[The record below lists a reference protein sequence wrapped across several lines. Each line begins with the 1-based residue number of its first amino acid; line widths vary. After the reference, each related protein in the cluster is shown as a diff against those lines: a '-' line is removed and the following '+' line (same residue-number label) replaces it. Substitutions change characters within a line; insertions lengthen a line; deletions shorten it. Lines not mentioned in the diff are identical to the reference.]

1 MRIANTLYEGNAAA
15 RLAVASLFLL
25 LLGGCAVGPRYSRP
39 TATVPPAYKELPQ
52 NWKTAQPSDEITR
65 GKWWEIFR
73 DPQLNTL
80 EEQINVSN
88 QNIKAAEAQFRQAR
102 ALVRYYR
109 SNYYPTLTASPS
121 VTRSQTSQN
130 RPPSKSTLSG
140 KTFTDYVL
148 PGDISYELDVWG
160 RVRKTVESARENAQ
174 ASAADLASVNLIM
187 HSELASD
194 YLQMRS
200 LDAERQLLDSTVA
213 AYQRAL
219 KLTENRYHGG
229 VASGVDVAQAQT
241 QLKTTL
247 AQAMDIDVQRS
258 QFEHAIAALIGQPAS
273 SFSLAR
279 LPLTTTP
286 PVIPAGLPSELL
298 ERRPDIA
305 AAERRV
311 ASTNAQIGIAKAA
324 YYPTITLGASGGF
337 ESGVAGT
344 WLSGP
349 SSFWAAGPAAALTL
363 LDFGRRRAVSEQ
375 AWAAYDQTVAN
386 YRETVLT
393 AFQQVEDNLS
403 ALRILEGEAETQNEA
418 VAAAQHTL
426 ELSTNRY
433 KGGVTTYL
441 EVITS
446 QTTALSDE
454 RTAVQ
459 ILGRRMTAAVNLI
472 QALGGGWDASQ
483 LPSARDLSHPQQRA
497 SGQ

>member
-1 MRIANTLYEGNAAA
+1 MRTANTISKRASAI
-15 RLAVASLFLL
+15 RLGIASLFLL

-39 TATVPPAYKELPQ
+39 TATVPPAFKELPQ
-52 NWKTAQPSDEITR
+52 NWKTAQPSDEIAR

-109 SNYYPTLTASPS
+109 SNYYPTLTTSPS
-121 VTRSQTSQN
+121 VTRSHSSSN
-130 RPPSKSTLSG
+130 RPPASQLSG
-140 KTFTDYVL
+140 KTFTDYLL
-148 PGDISYELDVWG
+148 PGDLSYEVDVWG

-219 KLTENRYHGG
+219 ELTENRYHGG

-247 AQAMDIDVQRS
+247 AQAIDLDVQRS

-273 SFSLAR
+273 TFSLAR
-279 LPLTTTP
+279 LPLTTPP

-298 ERRPDIA
+298 DRRPDIA

-311 ASTNAQIGIAKAA
+311 AAANAQIGVAKAA
-324 YYPTITLGASGGF
+324 YYPTITLSASGGF
-337 ESGVAGT
+337 ESGAPGT

-349 SSFWAAGPAAALTL
+349 SAFWAAGPAAALTL
-363 LDFGRRRAVSEQ
+363 LDFGRRRAASEQ
-375 AWAAYDQTVAN
+375 AWATYDQTVAN

-403 ALRILEGEAETQNEA
+403 ALRILEGEAQTQNDA
-418 VAAAQHTL
+418 ITAAQHSL

-441 EVITS
+441 EVITA

-497 SGQ
+497 GGQ

>member
-1 MRIANTLYEGNAAA
+1 MGIAL
-15 RLAVASLFLL
+15 LAQA
-25 LLGGCAVGPRYSRP
+25 GCAVGPRYSRP
-39 TATVPPAYKELPQ
+39 AETVPPTYKELPQ
-52 NWKTAQPSDEITR
+52 NWKTAQPSDEMAR
-65 GKWWEIFR
+65 GKWWEIFH
-73 DPQLNTL
+73 DPQLNAL
-80 EEQINVSN
+80 EEQISVSN

-109 SNYYPTLTASPS
+109 ANYYPTVTAGASA
-121 VTRSQTSQN
+121 TRIHSSAN
-130 RPPSKSTLSG
+130 KPPSSQLSG

-148 PGDISYELDVWG
+148 PGDVSYELDVWG

-187 HSELASD
+187 HSELAVD
-194 YLQMRS
+194 YFQLRS
-200 LDAERQLLDSTVA
+200 LDAEKQLLDSAAT

-219 KLTENRYHGG
+219 ELTENRYHGG

-258 QFEHAIAALIGQPAS
+258 QFEHAIAALVGQPAS
-273 SFSLAR
+273 SFSLGRA
-279 LPLTTTP
+279 PLTTPP
-286 PVIPAGLPSELL
+286 PVIPAGVPSDLL

-311 ASTNAQIGIAKAA
+311 ASANAQVGIAKAA
-324 YYPTITLGASGGF
+324 YYPTISLSGTGGF
-337 ESGVAGT
+337 ESGRAGT

-349 SSFWAAGPAAALTL
+349 SAFWSLGPAAALTL
-363 LDFGRRRAVSEQ
+363 LDFGRRRAVSEG

-386 YRETVLT
+386 YRETVLG

-403 ALRILEGEAETQNEA
+403 ALRILEGEAQTQDEA
-418 VAAAQHTL
+418 VASARHSL

-441 EVITS
+441 EVITA
-446 QTTALSDE
+446 QTVALNDE

-472 QALGGGWDASQ
+472 QAIGGGWDASN
-483 LPSARDLSHPQQRA
+483 LPSAKALAHPPQTA

>member
-1 MRIANTLYEGNAAA
+1 MRFESLTRTNIAAGI
-15 RLAVASLFLL
+15 VGVCSLL
-25 LLGGCAVGPRYSRP
+25 LLLSGCAVGPRYSRP
-39 TATVPPAYKELPQ
+39 TASVPPAYKELPQ
-52 NWKTAQPSDEITR
+52 NWKTAQPSDEIAR
-65 GKWWEIFR
+65 GKWWEIFQ

-80 EEQINVSN
+80 EEQIAVSN

-102 ALVRYYR
+102 ALVRFYR
-109 SNYYPTLTASPS
+109 ANYYPTVNTSAS
-121 VTRSQTSQN
+121 VTRSHSSTS
-130 RPPSKSTLSG
+130 RPPASQLSG
-140 KTFTDYVL
+140 KTFTDFVL
-148 PGDISYELDVWG
+148 SGDLSYEVDVWG
-160 RVRKTVESARENAQ
+160 RIRKTVEAARENAQ

-194 YLQMRS
+194 YFQLRS

-213 AYQRAL
+213 AYQKAL
-219 KLTENRYHGG
+219 ELTQNRYRGG

-247 AQAMDIDVQRS
+247 AQAMDLDVQRS

-279 LPLTTTP
+279 APLTTPP

-311 ASTNAQIGIAKAA
+311 ASANAQIGVAKAA
-324 YYPTITLGASGGF
+324 FFPSLTLSATGGF
-337 ESGVAGT
+337 ESGSAGP
-344 WLSGP
+344 WWSGP
-349 SSFWAAGPAAALTL
+349 SAFWSAGPAAALTL
-363 LDFGRRRAVSEQ
+363 LDFGRRRAVSQQ
-375 AWAAYDQTVAN
+375 AWATYDQTVAN

-403 ALRILEGEAETQNEA
+403 ALRILEGEAQTQNEA
-418 VAAAQHTL
+418 VVAAQHSL
-426 ELSTNRY
+426 ELSNNRY
-433 KGGVTTYL
+433 KGGVATYL
-441 EVITS
+441 EVITA
-446 QTTALSDE
+446 QTVALSDA

-459 ILGRRMTAAVNLI
+459 VLGRRMNAAVNLI
-472 QALGGGWDASQ
+472 QALGGGWDTSQ
-483 LPSARDLSHPQQRA
+483 LPSAKAVAHPQQNG

>member
-1 MRIANTLYEGNAAA
+1 MRLGKLTRTNIAAGG
-15 RLAVASLFLL
+15 VGVCSLL
-25 LLGGCAVGPRYSRP
+25 LLLSGCAVGPRYSRP

-52 NWKTAQPSDEITR
+52 NWKTAQPSDEIAR
-65 GKWWEIFR
+65 GKWWEIFQ

-80 EEQINVSN
+80 EEQIAVSN

-102 ALVRYYR
+102 ALVRFYR
-109 SNYYPTLTASPS
+109 ANYYPTVNTSAS
-121 VTRSQTSQN
+121 VTRSHSSTS
-130 RPPSKSTLSG
+130 RPPASQLSG
-140 KTFTDYVL
+140 KTFTDFVL
-148 PGDISYELDVWG
+148 SGDLSYEVDVWG
-160 RVRKTVESARENAQ
+160 RIRKTVEAARENAQ

-194 YLQMRS
+194 YFQLRS

-213 AYQRAL
+213 AYQKAL
-219 KLTENRYHGG
+219 ELTQNRYRGR

-247 AQAMDIDVQRS
+247 AQAMDLDVQRS

-279 LPLTTTP
+279 APLTTPP

-311 ASTNAQIGIAKAA
+311 ASANAQIGVAKAA
-324 YYPTITLGASGGF
+324 FFPSLTLSATGGF
-337 ESGVAGT
+337 ESGSAGT

-349 SSFWAAGPAAALTL
+349 SAFWSAGPAAALTL

-375 AWAAYDQTVAN
+375 AWATYDQTVAN

-403 ALRILEGEAETQNEA
+403 ALRILEGEAQTQNEA
-418 VAAAQHTL
+418 VVAAQHSL
-426 ELSTNRY
+426 ELSNNRY
-433 KGGVTTYL
+433 KGGVATYL
-441 EVITS
+441 EVITA
-446 QTTALSDE
+446 QTVALSDA

-459 ILGRRMTAAVNLI
+459 VLGRRMNAAVNLI
-472 QALGGGWDASQ
+472 QALGGGWDTSQ
-483 LPSARDLSHPQQRA
+483 LPSAKAVAHPQQNG

>member
-1 MRIANTLYEGNAAA
+1 MRLGNLTRTNIAAGGV
-15 RLAVASLFLL
+15 AVCSLL
-25 LLGGCAVGPRYSRP
+25 LLLSGCAVGPRYSRP

-52 NWKTAQPSDEITR
+52 NWKTAQPSDEIAR
-65 GKWWEIFR
+65 GKWWEIFQ

-80 EEQINVSN
+80 EEQIAVSN

-102 ALVRYYR
+102 ALVRFYR
-109 SNYYPTLTASPS
+109 ANYYPTVNTSAS
-121 VTRSQTSQN
+121 VTRSHSSTS
-130 RPPSKSTLSG
+130 RPPASQLSG
-140 KTFTDYVL
+140 KTFTDFVL
-148 PGDISYELDVWG
+148 SGDLSYEVDVWG
-160 RVRKTVESARENAQ
+160 RIRKTVEAARENAQ

-194 YLQMRS
+194 YFQLRS

-219 KLTENRYHGG
+219 ELTQNRYRGG

-247 AQAMDIDVQRS
+247 AQAMDLDVQRS

-279 LPLTTTP
+279 APLTTPP

-311 ASTNAQIGIAKAA
+311 ASANAQIGVAKAA
-324 YYPTITLGASGGF
+324 FFPSLTLSATGGF
-337 ESGVAGT
+337 ESGSAGT

-349 SSFWAAGPAAALTL
+349 SAFWSAGPAAALTL

-375 AWAAYDQTVAN
+375 AWATYDQTVAN

-403 ALRILEGEAETQNEA
+403 ALRILEGEAQTQNEA
-418 VAAAQHTL
+418 VVAAQHSL
-426 ELSTNRY
+426 ELSNNRY
-433 KGGVTTYL
+433 KGGVATYL
-441 EVITS
+441 EVITA
-446 QTTALSDE
+446 QTVALSDA

-459 ILGRRMTAAVNLI
+459 VLGRRMNAAVNLI
-472 QALGGGWDASQ
+472 QALGGGWDTSQ
-483 LPSARDLSHPQQRA
+483 LPSAKAIAHPQQNG

>member
-1 MRIANTLYEGNAAA
+1 MRIANTICKRA
-15 RLAVASLFLL
+15 RAIRLGILSLFLL
-25 LLGGCAVGPRYSRP
+25 LLAGCAVGPRYSRP
-39 TATVPPAYKELPQ
+39 TATVPPAFKELPQ
-52 NWKTAQPSDEITR
+52 NWKTAQPSDEVAR

-73 DPQLNTL
+73 DPQLNRL

-109 SNYYPTLTASPS
+109 SNYYPTLTTSPS
-121 VTRSQTSQN
+121 VTRSHSSGN
-130 RPPSKSTLSG
+130 RPPASQLSG
-140 KTFTDYVL
+140 KTFTDYLL
-148 PGDISYELDVWG
+148 PGDLSYEVDVWG

-219 KLTENRYHGG
+219 ELTENRYHGG

-247 AQAMDIDVQRS
+247 AQAMDLDVQRS

-273 SFSLAR
+273 TFSLAR
-279 LPLTTTP
+279 LPLTTPP

-311 ASTNAQIGIAKAA
+311 ASANAQIGVAKAA
-324 YYPTITLGASGGF
+324 YYPTITLGASSGF
-337 ESGVAGT
+337 ESGTPGT

-349 SSFWAAGPAAALTL
+349 SAFWAAGPAAALTL
-363 LDFGRRRAVSEQ
+363 LDFGRRRAASEQ
-375 AWAAYDQTVAN
+375 AWATYDQTVAN

-403 ALRILEGEAETQNEA
+403 ALRLLEGEAQTQNEA
-418 VAAAQHTL
+418 ITAAQHSL

-441 EVITS
+441 EVITA

-483 LPSARDLSHPQQRA
+483 LPSARDLSHPQPRA
-497 SGQ
+497 GGQ